1 MQRKLCQM
9 LSGAAGVLSIAGLV
23 VLLPRG
29 VRADDG
35 ARPSVDLSRL
45 QLGDDTATAPLD
57 NGENAELTLDP
68 NLQRA
73 ARRLL
78 ALARPLEGAITLVHA
93 RSGRLLVFAE
103 SSRKGGAAGSVLL
116 ASRQPAA
123 SVFKLV
129 TTTALLEQRV
139 VDAKTEVCTSGGT
152 HRIER
157 RHLEPPRSG
166 RVICSPFGIA
176 LGHSRNAAY
185 AQLATAHL
193 SRDELGDT
201 ARRYGFNRELPFD
214 ARVPLGTL
222 TLPYGDLDFARTA
235 AGFTGSTLSP
245 LGAAQLSYTVASGG
259 RRMRLRLVRK
269 SGDFEAPET
278 REMLGRVTDE
288 WTASRLTKMM
298 EVTTREGTSA
308 EVFSDETGR
317 AYLPHMRVA
326 GKTGTLQPSPKLP
339 TTSWFTGFAPSKK
352 PEVVVSVL
360 LVNGGA
366 WRRKANEVARDMLR
380 AYFHAH
386 GRRGVSDPFADPAP
400 AARVARGPRA
410 QR

>member
-1 MQRKLCQM
+1 M
-9 LSGAAGVLSIAGLV
+9 LSGVASTLSVAALV

-29 VRADDG
+29 VRADDD
-35 ARPSVDLSRL
+35 ARPDVDLSTL
-45 QLGDDTATAPLD
+45 ELGDTLATASLED
-57 NGENAELTLDP
+57 GQSAELTLDP
-68 NLQRA
+68 KLQRA

-78 ALARPLEGAITLVHA
+78 ALARPLEGAITLVNA
-93 RSGRLLVFAE
+93 RTGRLLVFAE
-103 SSRKGGAAGSVLL
+103 SSRKSSKPGSVLL

-129 TTTALLEQRV
+129 TTTALLEQRI
-139 VDAKTEVCTSGGT
+139 VDTKTEVCTAGGT

-166 RVICSPFGIA
+166 RVICSPFGLA

-185 AQLATAHL
+185 AQLATTHL
-193 SRDELGDT
+193 SREELGDT
-201 ARRYGFNRELPFD
+201 ARRFGFNRQLPFD

-222 TLPYGDLDFARTA
+222 DIPYGDLDFARA
-235 AGFTGSTLSP
+235 SAGFIGSTLSP
-245 LGAAQLSYTVASGG
+245 LGAAELAYTFATGG
-259 RRMRLRLVRK
+259 RRMRLRLVAR
-269 SGDFEAPET
+269 SGDFEAPAG
-278 REMLGRVTDE
+278 RQMLGRVTDE
-288 WTASRLTKMM
+288 WTANRIVKMM
-298 EVTTREGTSA
+298 EVTVREGTSA
-308 EVFSDETGR
+308 EAFNDETGR
-317 AYLPHMRVA
+317 PYLPHLRVA
-326 GKTGTLQPSPKLP
+326 GKTGTLQPNAKEP

-380 AYFHAH
+380 AYFHGR
-386 GRRGVSDPFADPAP
+386 GRRGVSDPFAEPASP
-400 AARVARGPRA
+400 TKLASAERP

>member
-1 MQRKLCQM
+1 M
-9 LSGAAGVLSIAGLV
+9 
-23 VLLPRG
+23 
-29 VRADDG
+29 
-35 ARPSVDLSRL
+35 
-45 QLGDDTATAPLD
+45 
-57 NGENAELTLDP
+57 
-68 NLQRA
+68 
-73 ARRLL
+73 
-78 ALARPLEGAITLVHA
+78 
-93 RSGRLLVFAE
+93 
-103 SSRKGGAAGSVLL
+103 
-116 ASRQPAA
+116 
-123 SVFKLV
+123 
-129 TTTALLEQRV
+129 
-139 VDAKTEVCTSGGT
+139 
-152 HRIER
+152 
-157 RHLEPPRSG
+157 
-166 RVICSPFGIA
+166 
-176 LGHSRNAAY
+176 
-185 AQLATAHL
+185 
-193 SRDELGDT
+193 
-201 ARRYGFNRELPFD
+201 
-214 ARVPLGTL
+214 PLGTL

-326 GKTGTLQPSPKLP
+326 KKTNTLQPSPKLP